1 MNILFFLTPKSEVE
15 TAFEDESIRD
25 TIDAFEHHH
34 YTTVPIINRRTGHY
48 VGTICEGDLLR
59 HIGDKDLGVLAVEEE
74 RNVMT
79 VKRKRDYAPVTIDA
93 TIQELFEVAMQQNF
107 VPVVD
112 DTDTFIGIVT
122 RNSILGYLIKQYH
135 KQQESNDVHTA
146 Q

>member
-15 TAFEDESIRD
+15 TVYEDESIRD
-25 TIDAFEHHH
+25 VIDSFEHHH

-74 RNVMT
+74 RGVMT
-79 VKRKRDYAPVTIDA
+79 VRRKRDYTAVTIDA
-93 TIQELFEVAMQQNF
+93 TIQELFQAAMQQNF

-122 RNSILGYLIKQYH
+122 RNSILGYLIERVRKV
-135 KQQESNDVHTA
+135 STN
-146 Q
+146 